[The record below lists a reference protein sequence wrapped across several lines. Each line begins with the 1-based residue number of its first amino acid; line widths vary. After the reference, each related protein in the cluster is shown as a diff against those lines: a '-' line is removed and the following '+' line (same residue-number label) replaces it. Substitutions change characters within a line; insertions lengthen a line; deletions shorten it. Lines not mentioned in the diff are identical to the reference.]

1 MQPNLG
7 ACDDLFSQ
15 RKAGMSLAGCTA
27 RAHSLIN
34 GIANVRKRTEQ
45 PSNQ

>member
-1 MQPNLG
+1 MQPNI
-7 ACDDLFSQ
+7 AARDHLFSQ
-15 RKAGMSLAGCTA
+15 RKAGMSLAGCAA
-27 RAHSLIN
+27 RVRPLIN